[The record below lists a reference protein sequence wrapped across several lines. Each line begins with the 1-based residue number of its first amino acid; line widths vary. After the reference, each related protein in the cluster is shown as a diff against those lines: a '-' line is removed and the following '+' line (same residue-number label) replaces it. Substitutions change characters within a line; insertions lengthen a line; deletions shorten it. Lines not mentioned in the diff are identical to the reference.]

1 MKINHRNRDF
11 YSTVF
16 IILSGIIIDFP
27 SFYRTKYQ
35 KYMFLVIVYK
45 RTLVS
50 GTPLNL
56 INTYHLVRAHAI
68 VCTYL
73 GFALQ
78 NGIKVFL
85 KLNLKFSYQS
95 DIHLMRTN
103 ETKWFKFSY
112 QAPKRMTIWAK
123 FWPIKKIK
131 SCMDGIATC

>member
-1 MKINHRNRDF
+1 ML
-11 YSTVF
+11 VF
-16 IILSGIIIDFP
+16 C
-27 SFYRTKYQ
+27 RTIVQNIEKYI
-35 KYMFLVIVYK
+35 FLVVVYK

-78 NGIKVFL
+78 NGVKVFL
-85 KLNLKFSYQS
+85 KLNLTFSYHS

-103 ETKWFKFSY
+103 ETKWFKS
-112 QAPKRMTIWAK
+112 AAK
-123 FWPIKKIK
+123 LQKE
-131 SCMDGIATC
+131 